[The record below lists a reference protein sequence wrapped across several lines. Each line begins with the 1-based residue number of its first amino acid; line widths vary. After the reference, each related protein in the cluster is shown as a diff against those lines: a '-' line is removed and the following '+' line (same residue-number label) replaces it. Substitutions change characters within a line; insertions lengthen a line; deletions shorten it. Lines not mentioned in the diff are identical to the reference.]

1 MPPDP
6 QPYKVILFSL
16 LQPWQDIDNS
26 GQKCEDQSQMT
37 NQHYNK
43 RLRVDPHGRWLRHG
57 GVRPR
62 GRLPTSS
69 PLSLSPPASFSPPGK
84 HQNTSHFQVNWL
96 GFETWQFM
104 STHLFRK
111 IPSTPHPPPPPKH
124 TYTHKPH
131 HLEKNLK
138 KCFPITSL
146 MNNTFAMCLDHLSLP
161 QGQCWAQSQL
171 RGDRSLPCLFSSSSP
186 SSVIIIHPSS
196 SWYLFNKYNINLS

>member
-6 QPYKVILFSL
+6 QPSKVILFSL

-111 IPSTPHPPPPPKH
+111 IPSTPHPPPPPNTH
-124 TYTHKPH
+124 THTNPTIWKIR
-131 HLEKNLK
+131 K
-138 KCFPITSL
+138 KSDYIPDEQYLC
-146 MNNTFAMCLDHLSLP
+146 NAMCLDHLSLP

-196 SWYLFNKYNINLS
+196 SWYLFNKYSINLS